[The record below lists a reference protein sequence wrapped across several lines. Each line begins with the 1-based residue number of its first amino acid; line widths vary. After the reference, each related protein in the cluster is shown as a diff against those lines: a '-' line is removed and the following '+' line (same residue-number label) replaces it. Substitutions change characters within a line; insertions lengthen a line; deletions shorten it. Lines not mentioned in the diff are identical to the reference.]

1 MTDRDRVRLLHGPY
15 APPPL
20 RKGDRA
26 HCLLRD
32 CTVVIYRAEADRG
45 SSTRGCHGAQRQAA
59 AGTHGRVRPSGT
71 LAREGGS
78 PSNTPA
84 SSAAAR

>member
-1 MTDRDRVRLLHGPY
+1 MTDRDRVRLLHGLY

-45 SSTRGCHGAQRQAA
+45 NSTPGRDGAQRQAA
-59 AGTHGRVRPSGT
+59 AGTPGRVRPSET
-71 LAREGGS
+71 PVKEGSS
-78 PSNTPA
+78 PPNTAA